1 MKSGP
6 YMIGLDG
13 GTEGLRVGIFD
24 LDGNPLV
31 FVRNAYETNFVR
43 PGWAEQNPEHWWK
56 AAVLGIRRAMSN
68 IGAESSDIASI
79 CVGATSCTVVCLDD
93 SGNVLR
99 PAIIWMDVRAEE
111 EARIVADSGSPA
123 LLLSGKVHASAEWL
137 PSKALWLFRNQPEI
151 FAKTAWMAEYSDY
164 LTWRLTGEKVA
175 SQNNA
180 AIRAYYDVEN
190 GGWARELYETLGM
203 PDLVEKLP
211 EVVLP
216 MGAPIGRLTKQVQ
229 EELGLDENV
238 VVVTG
243 GADAFVAQ
251 IGLGVVEPGA
261 MALITGSSHLLLLQ
275 TKNRV
280 HGEGTWGGY
289 PGAVIDGQYT
299 VEGGQ
304 TSSGSMIGWF
314 RRLVQSE
321 EVEDNFFEALSPLA
335 SELPPGSDGLIVLDH
350 FQGNRTPYVDA
361 LSRGA
366 VLGLSLSHRREHI
379 FRAMIESVCF
389 GSENTMRRFREQ
401 GHQIDRVVAAG
412 GATNSNLWLQLHADI
427 SNVPVEVTKVSET
440 ASLGPAILGAVG
452 AGLYKD
458 INDAV
463 GAMVHRDKVV
473 LPNSEVHQK
482 YEEFFL
488 AYQKSYEVL
497 KPILHQLSA
506 AQKSKQRQT

>member
-1 MKSGP
+1 MTKGP

-24 LDGNPLV
+24 LEGTPLV
-31 FVRNAYETNFVR
+31 FVRNAYETNFVQ
-43 PGWAEQNPEHWWK
+43 PGWAEQNPEHWWN
-56 AAVLGIRRAMSN
+56 AAVAGIKSALSQ
-68 IGAESSDIASI
+68 IGAESKDIASI
-79 CVGATSCTVVCLDD
+79 TVGATSCTVVCMDD
-93 SGNVLR
+93 EGKVLR

-111 EARIVADSGSPA
+111 EARMIAESGSPS
-123 LLLSGKVHASAEWL
+123 LKLSGLRHASAEWL
-137 PSKALWLFRNQPEI
+137 PSKALWLSRHQPEI
-151 FAKTAWMAEYSDY
+151 FAKTAWLAEYSDY
-164 LTWRLTGEKVA
+164 LTWRLTGQKVA

-180 AIRAYYDVEN
+180 AIRAYYDMEN
-190 GGWARELYETLGM
+190 GGWARDLYTTLGM
-203 PDLVEKLP
+203 PELIEKLP
-211 EVVLP
+211 ETVLA
-216 MGAPIGRLTKQVQ
+216 MGEPIGKLTKQAQ
-229 EELGLDENV
+229 SELGLGENV
-238 VVVTG
+238 TVVTG

-251 IGLGVVEPGA
+251 VGLGVVNPGA

-275 TKNRV
+275 TKDRV
-280 HGEGTWGGY
+280 HGDGTWGGY
-289 PGAVIDGQYT
+289 PGAVVNGQYT

-314 RRLVQSE
+314 KRLVQSE
-321 EVEDNFFEALSPLA
+321 DIKEDFFETLTPLA
-335 SELPPGSDGLIVLDH
+335 AKLPPGSDGLIILDH

-366 VLGLSLSHRREHI
+366 ILGLSLSHRKEHI

-401 GHQIDRVVAAG
+401 GHKIDRVVASG
-412 GATNSNLWLQLHADI
+412 GATNSSLWLQLHADI
-427 SNVPVEVTKVSET
+427 SNVPIEVTKVSET

-452 AGLYKD
+452 AGLFDD
-458 INDAV
+458 INQAV
-463 GAMVHRDKVV
+463 KAMVHRDRSVE
-473 LPNSEVHQK
+473 PNQDVHER

-506 AQKSKQRQT
+506 SQNSMLRQD